1 MLLFY
6 SKKTFFFSCFRWCT
20 VNIYHVRFARLFLQT
35 IDVGPVPPA
44 ILNLSDGGHIEGLGL
59 LALLKKRLRKIVVI
73 DGSTS
78 EHGQRVSSQLLR
90 SLELARKRL
99 RCSFS
104 AMDGRDITED
114 LRSKLDQVP
123 PRHKPRFYKF
133 RVEYK
138 DKKGN
143 TVGNEQTGTGEIM
156 LILPRR
162 PDEGM
167 LIFYLWIR
175 VKILISCPY
184 MSARED
190 RTC

>member
-1 MLLFY
+1 
-6 SKKTFFFSCFRWCT
+6 
-20 VNIYHVRFARLFLQT
+20 
-35 IDVGPVPPA
+35 
-44 ILNLSDGGHIEGLGL
+44 
-59 LALLKKRLRKIVVI
+59 
-73 DGSTS
+73 
-78 EHGQRVSSQLLR
+78 
-90 SLELARKRL
+90 
-99 RCSFS
+99 
-104 AMDGRDITED
+104 MDCRDITED

-143 TVGNEQTGTGEIM
+143 TVDNEQTGKGEIM
-156 LILPRR
+156 LILPRH

-175 VKILISCPY
+175 LKILIFCPH

-190 RTC
+190 

>member
-73 DGSTS
+73 DGTTPGN
-78 EHGQRVSSQLLR
+78 GQRVSSQLLR

-143 TVGNEQTGTGEIM
+143 TVDNEQTGKGEIM
-156 LILPRR
+156 LILPRH
-162 PDEGM
+162 PDEGL

-175 VKILISCPY
+175 LKILIFCPH

-190 RTC
+190 